1 MAKGRAER
9 LFGPLEPDEIGTLI
23 ARVWDVIPDLKLAGG
38 QADEFERAL
47 QFHDLPIVPTSVRV
61 AHEVIARKLKKHIV
75 KHPLPALL
83 NTALKQSHPLAADY
97 DRLVAWTAIASLV
110 LLERDEQHWSK
121 ADTACDAVRLAARPK
136 EQAVLFHFEGKTAKA
151 DDILKTATR
160 SALDDLFAPSSGPD
174 RFDPIRVLL
183 DAYLNYQP
191 PVTRSRLHLEH
202 SDTYYVTTVAQVTN
216 ADLDEDFDGTFDA
229 GQTTAYLRSH
239 GDRNNPEHMPH
250 REFIDLPALG
260 TREQHHNRPL
270 QNLRR
275 TSAAQHIMRRKM
287 ALPCTYGM
295 LTDSEIF
302 RIMRACVIKLDTD
315 HGTAWHEKLLI
326 GASLLTGRT
335 PLELITMPRGK
346 ERPRH
351 ACTQWL
357 EIDGYSVSLCFD
369 PALPVPKFPRAY
381 RALLD
386 ADRPQ
391 PLKLALPGPISSPL
405 AELFKYLKNSA
416 IEQDRIADA
425 FKTLWP
431 KGHRRQTL
439 LRVAQVLRDR
449 AIRAGLDPTIVAYLA
464 GESPRNEPGL
474 YYVTHDNAV
483 IEQAYRDVL
492 EALPGADLN
501 FGRPVSHPVG
511 SGLTVEKRAIRAFY
525 QVAEASF
532 IRLPRSNR
540 SEIVAFHNRFV
551 ALVCFSL
558 MLQTGHRPVKAM
570 FERRSDIDFDA
581 GLLFVSDKE
590 IRVASSGRIIPLA
603 EITLRQFAAWLSHLR
618 NLRGRID
625 MRSPAIASACQS
637 ALDGTDF
644 LLFEIRDDASGLSTV
659 AVTPHFLTLQLSRN
673 IWPFQLN
680 WARHVQRRLLTSVRG
695 ELVDAWMGHAH
706 PGAELFGPAS
716 GARFHD
722 LGELREA
729 ASKILS
735 GLGVRVF
742 RGLT

>member
-9 LFGPLEPDEIGTLI
+9 IFGPLELDEIGTLI
-23 ARVWDVIPDLKLAGG
+23 ARIWDIIPDIKLASR

-47 QFHDLPIVPTSVRV
+47 LFHDLPIKPASVRV
-61 AHEVIARKLKKHIV
+61 RHEDIARKLKGHV
-75 KHPLPALL
+75 VECPLAALL
-83 NTALKQSHPLAADY
+83 NTSLKKSHPSAADY

-121 ADTACDAVRLAARPK
+121 VDTACDAVRLAARPK
-136 EQAVLFHFEGKTAKA
+136 EHVILSHFDGKTAYA
-151 DDILKTATR
+151 DDILNAATN
-160 SALDDLFAPSSGPD
+160 SPQGDLFAQSGPD

-183 DAYLNYQP
+183 DAYLHHQA

-202 SDTYYVTTVAQVTN
+202 ADTYYITTLAPVANT
-216 ADLDEDFDGTFDA
+216 DLDECSDGSIDA
-229 GQTTAYLRSH
+229 GQTTAYLRPH
-239 GDRNNPEHMPH
+239 GDKNNPEHMRH

-260 TREQHHNRPL
+260 PHEQQGNRSL

-287 ALPCTYGM
+287 ALPCTYGA
-295 LTDSEIF
+295 LTDSEISH
-302 RIMRACVIKLDTD
+302 IMLECVTNLDTD
-315 HGTAWHEKLLI
+315 HGTDWHEKLLI

-335 PLELITMPRGK
+335 PFELMTMPRGTG
-346 ERPRH
+346 RARL

-369 PALPVPKFPRAY
+369 PALPVAKFPSASRP
-381 RALLD
+381 LLD
-386 ADRPQ
+386 TDRPQ
-391 PLKLALPGPISSPL
+391 PLKLALPGAIGSPL
-405 AELFKYLKNSA
+405 AELFLHLKNSV

-425 FKTLWP
+425 FKDLWP

-439 LRVAQVLRDR
+439 QRVAHVLRDR
-449 AIRAGLDPTIVAYLA
+449 AIRAGLDSTIVAYLS

-492 EALPGADLN
+492 EALPYSDLL
-501 FGRPVSHPVG
+501 FKRPVSHPVG
-511 SGLTVEKRAIRAFY
+511 SSLTVKNKAIRAFY
-525 QVAEASF
+525 QEAEQSF

-540 SEIVAFHNRFV
+540 SDIVAFHNRYV

-558 MLQTGHRPVKAM
+558 MLQTGHRPVRAM
-570 FERRSDIDFDA
+570 FERLTDIDFST

-590 IRVASSGRIIPLA
+590 IRVASAGRIIPLA
-603 EITLRQFAAWLSHLR
+603 EVTLRQFEAWLSHVR
-618 NLRGRID
+618 SLRGQIE
-625 MRSPAIASACQS
+625 MRSPLVNSACQS
-637 ALDGTDF
+637 ALDGSDF
-644 LLFEIRDDASGLSTV
+644 LLFEIRDDASGLSTS
-659 AVTPHFLTLQLSRN
+659 AVTPLFLIQQLNRN

-695 ELVDAWMGHAH
+695 EFVDAWMGHAH
-706 PGAELFGPAS
+706 PGAELFSPSS
-716 GARFHD
+716 GASFHD
-722 LGELREA
+722 LRELREA
-729 ASKILS
+729 LTKIYS
-735 GLGVRVF
+735 DLGVRVF